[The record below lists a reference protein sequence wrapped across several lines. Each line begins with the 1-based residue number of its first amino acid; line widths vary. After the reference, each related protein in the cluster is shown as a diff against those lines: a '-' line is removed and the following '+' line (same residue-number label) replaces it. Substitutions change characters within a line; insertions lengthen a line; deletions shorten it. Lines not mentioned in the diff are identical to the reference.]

1 MSSSKEVL
9 PYSDISLLNRSGV
22 SSTSALKMLEKVI
35 SLATIQ
41 NETVRQGLL
50 EVLATFVLMT
60 FAMGSVAQVVVGQ
73 RQHGEQM
80 SSLGFGSGIMLGVH
94 AAGGITASLT
104 FANCLI
110 GRLPWYKF
118 PVYMIGQSV
127 SCFLASSAVFA
138 LYYDALQSFTE
149 GNLTVM
155 EPAAAT
161 GIFSIY
167 PAPYMSV
174 WGGYFNEFIATSLL
188 LIGVLAIHDAKS
200 AAALQGTGAFI
211 MGLLVVV
218 IGMSMG
224 TNIGDTTDSSR
235 DLPPRIFT
243 AIVRWRRDVF
253 RAGNFW
259 WWVVRIAAPTLGILI
274 CNILIDFYKR
284 SQPQSRQKHKR
295 KKDRLDTEIQP

>member
-1 MSSSKEVL
+1 
-9 PYSDISLLNRSGV
+9 
-22 SSTSALKMLEKVI
+22 MLEKVI

-94 AAGGITASLT
+94 AAGGIT
-104 FANCLI
+104 
-110 GRLPWYKF
+110 
-118 PVYMIGQSV
+118 
-127 SCFLASSAVFA
+127 
-138 LYYDALQSFTE
+138 DALQSFTE

-224 TNIGDTTDSSR
+224 TNTGDTTDSSR